1 MKLEK
6 KKILSVLSVLCFGIA
21 VSLVNFH
28 GGNVGIVGNTAESV
42 QITADLSTN
51 DVKSVDKSGEVRI
64 DFDMLKE
71 QNQDIYAWI
80 SIPGTRIDYPVL
92 QKRASEEPYDDFYLT
107 HTVDLTEG
115 FPGAIYSQAI
125 NQTDFMD
132 SVTILY
138 GHNLKDGGM
147 FSGLHEFEDKD
158 FFQQNRQI
166 IIYMPDG
173 TVTYEIFAAVDFSDV
188 FIPYEYDL
196 DSSSEVNRYLDD
208 VKECEGN
215 FRENIE
221 VSENDK
227 ILTLS
232 TCYSERED
240 RRLLIE
246 AVMVEYIQAK

>member
-6 KKILSVLSVLCFGIA
+6 KKILSVLTILCFGIA

-28 GGNVGIVGNTAESV
+28 GGNVGILGNATDSV
-42 QITADLSTN
+42 QITADLSVN
-51 DVKSVDKSGEVRI
+51 DVKFADKSGEVRI
-64 DFDMLKE
+64 DFDVLKE
-71 QNQDIYAWI
+71 QNPDIYAWI
-80 SIPGTRIDYPVL
+80 TIPGTRIDYPVL
-92 QKRASEEPYDDFYLT
+92 QKRDSREPYDDFYLT

-132 SVTILY
+132 FVTILY

-147 FSGLHEFEDKD
+147 FSSLHEFEDKD
-158 FFQQNRQI
+158 FFEKNRQI
-166 IIYMPDG
+166 IIYMPDA
-173 TVTYEIFAAVDFSDV
+173 TVIYEIFAAVDFSDV
-188 FIPYEYDL
+188 FIPYEYDI
-196 DSSSEVNRYLDD
+196 DSSSEVHRYLDD

-215 FRENIE
+215 FRENMKI
-221 VSENDK
+221 SENDK

-232 TCYSERED
+232 TCYSERDD

-246 AVMVEYIQAK
+246 AVMVEYIQTK

>member
-6 KKILSVLSVLCFGIA
+6 KKILSVLAILCFGIV
-21 VSLVNFH
+21 VSPINFH
-28 GGNVGIVGNTAESV
+28 GGNVGVLGNAANPV
-42 QITADLSTN
+42 QITADLSTD
-51 DVKSVDKSGEVRI
+51 DVKLVDKSGEVRI
-64 DFDMLKE
+64 DFDVLKE

-92 QKRASEEPYDDFYLT
+92 QKRNSEELYDDFYLT

-115 FPGAIYSQAI
+115 LPGSIYSQAI

-147 FSGLHEFEDKD
+147 FSSLHQFEDKD
-158 FFQQNRQI
+158 FFQGNRQV
-166 IIYMPDG
+166 IIYMPDS
-173 TVTYEIFAAVDFSDV
+173 TITYEIFAAVDFSDV
-188 FIPYEYDL
+188 FIPYEYDF
-196 DSSSEVNRYLDD
+196 DNPSEVHRYLDD
-208 VKECEGN
+208 IKECKGN
-215 FRENIE
+215 FRENIK
-221 VSENDK
+221 VSESDK

-232 TCYSERED
+232 TCYSERDD

-246 AVMVEYIQAK
+246 AVMVEYVQNQ